1 MGFFDKLKKGLLGEE
16 AAPAAKAGETL
27 TVCAV
32 AKGNAIPMADIPDP
46 CLLYTSPSPRD

>member
-27 TVCAV
+27 TVCEIGRAHV
-32 AKGNAIPMADIPDP
+32 
-46 CLLYTSPSPRD
+46 